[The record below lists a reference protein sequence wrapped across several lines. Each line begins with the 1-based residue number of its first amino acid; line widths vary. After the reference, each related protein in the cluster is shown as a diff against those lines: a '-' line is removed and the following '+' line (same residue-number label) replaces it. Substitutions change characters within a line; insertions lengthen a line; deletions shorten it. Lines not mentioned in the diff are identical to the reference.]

1 MTTTIEVTQTAP
13 AIVTST
19 KVTLPFFFTAGTYTK
34 QFCCMTAERVLI
46 SVTNTQYAKHIE
58 TRQYDD
64 LDEVANRLAIEMR
77 DKLYAPID
85 EAIFHHKFSEAHRE
99 LFYTINPE
107 LKPTL

>member
-1 MTTTIEVTQTAP
+1 MTIEVTQTAP

-19 KVTLPFFFTAGTYTK
+19 KVTLPFYFTAGTYTK
-34 QFCCMTAERVLI
+34 QYCCMTAERVLI
-46 SVTNTQYAKHIE
+46 SVTCSSYAKHIE

-64 LDEVANRLAIEMR
+64 LDEVSNRLAIEMR

-99 LFYTINPE
+99 LFYTLNPD
-107 LKPTL
+107 LKPKI

>member
-1 MTTTIEVTQTAP
+1 MTTTIEVKQAMP
-13 AIVTST
+13 AMVTST
-19 KVTLPFFFTAGTYTK
+19 KVTLPFYFTAGTYSK
-34 QFCCMTAERVLI
+34 QYCCMTADRVLI
-46 SVTNTQYAKHIE
+46 SVISGPAAYNLT

-64 LDEVANRLAIEMR
+64 LDEVADRLEIEMR

-99 LFYTINPE
+99 LFYAINPE